1 MIELVFVRHGQP
13 DWEPDGKAVDDPG
26 LTPLGRQ
33 QAERV
38 AQALAPE
45 GCDALYTS
53 TMRRALETTEPI
65 ASGLGL
71 EARRESWIRELA
83 LPSLEGTPSEEV
95 AEFFARSRA
104 RDLQDWWRESI
115 AGGESFRHFHERVTG
130 GIEALLL
137 GSCEARL
144 HLDGAHRLWQL
155 PGQFRRLVLV
165 AHGGSIAV
173 AASHLLGLEPVP
185 WSHERLR
192 LGWAG
197 IVRLRTLPI
206 ASAAIWS
213 MVEFNGRGH
222 LGGLPDP
229 EG

>member
-1 MIELVFVRHGQP
+1 VIELVFVRHGQP

-26 LTPLGRQ
+26 LTPLGRE

-38 AQALAPE
+38 AQALAPT
-45 GCDALYTS
+45 GADALYSS
-53 TMRRALETTEPI
+53 TMRRAVETAEPI
-65 ASGLGL
+65 AAGLGL
-71 EARRESWIRELA
+71 EPRAESWICELG
-83 LPSLEGTPSEEV
+83 LPSLEGTPMEEV
-95 AEFFARSRA
+95 ADYFARSRA
-104 RDLQDWWRESI
+104 RDLEEWWRESV

-137 GSCEARL
+137 GSYGARL

-155 PGQFRRLVLV
+155 PEEPRRIVVV

-173 AASHLLGLEPVP
+173 AVSHLLGLEPVP
-185 WSHERLR
+185 WSHERMR

-197 IVRLRTLPI
+197 LVRLRSLPI

-213 MVEFNGRGH
+213 MVAFNSRKH

>member
-1 MIELVFVRHGQP
+1 LIELVFVRHAQP
-13 DWEPDGKAVDDPG
+13 DWEPGGKAVDDPG

-45 GCDALYTS
+45 GADALYTS

-65 ASGLGL
+65 ASELGL
-71 EARRESWIRELA
+71 EARGESWIRELG
-83 LPSLEGTPSEEV
+83 LPSLEGTPTEEV

-115 AGGESFRHFHERVTG
+115 EGGESFRHFHERVTG

-155 PGQFRRLVLV
+155 PGQFRRLVIV

-185 WSHERLR
+185 WSHERMR

-197 IVRLRTLPI
+197 IVRLRSLPI

-213 MVEFNGRGH
+213 MVAFNRRGH